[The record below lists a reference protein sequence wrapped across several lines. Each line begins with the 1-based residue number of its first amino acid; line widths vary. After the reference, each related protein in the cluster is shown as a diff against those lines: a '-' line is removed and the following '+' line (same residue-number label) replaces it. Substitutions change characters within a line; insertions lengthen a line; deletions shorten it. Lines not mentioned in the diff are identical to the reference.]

1 VRQHV
6 TSANGHLGLAREF
19 VAAKIGNQ
27 ATLLR
32 RHGDAAATVNELREL
47 QRRATRVTSL
57 VELFGVE
64 GDAAARYFG
73 QFQTMLTSAVREVE
87 GISFSGRTRR
97 PARDPV
103 NAALNY
109 CYGLLLADVIRAV
122 VACGLD
128 PHAGFLHSS
137 ERNKP
142 ALALDL
148 CEEFRAPIAD
158 SVVIAAFN
166 NRELK
171 STSFSHV
178 TGTSRLRD
186 NARASL
192 IATYERRV
200 ATQFQHPLFG
210 YRVTWRRAMEIQAR
224 LVLGVIDGTQPAYR
238 GIPTR

>member
-1 VRQHV
+1 MIGVACAVRMLVFACPMNVPSARCIAGCWSPTRMPSSSTWLHPGPGPRFAPGGCWLARAGPNGVPRVRQHV

-47 QRRATRVTSL
+47 QNRATRVTSL
-57 VELFGVE
+57 VELFGIE

-73 QFQTMLTSAVREVE
+73 QFQTMLSRAVREDE

-122 VACGLD
+122 VAWG
-128 PHAGFLHSS
+128 A
-137 ERNKP
+137 
-142 ALALDL
+142 
-148 CEEFRAPIAD
+148 
-158 SVVIAAFN
+158 
-166 NRELK
+166 
-171 STSFSHV
+171 
-178 TGTSRLRD
+178 
-186 NARASL
+186 
-192 IATYERRV
+192 
-200 ATQFQHPLFG
+200 
-210 YRVTWRRAMEIQAR
+210 
-224 LVLGVIDGTQPAYR
+224 
-238 GIPTR
+238 